1 MQWRWSGLFPTVLR
15 LSNERVYNARKYVE
29 LCPAIEK
36 NTQQNQ
42 DFIHE
47 KSAVARVHPP
57 VHFGAHGAEEFLVF
71 KVHQKQP
78 KRRRRH
84 LDLSPSIKDEHA
96 RIQAQQKLVFPTI
109 RNQLQRT
116 LCGDDERTIVE
127 VMRGNGVDA
136 QHL

>member
-29 LCPAIEK
+29 LCLAIEK

-42 DFIHE
+42 DFIHD

-78 KRRRRH
+78 KRGRRH
-84 LDLSPSIKDEHA
+84 LDLSPSIEDEHA
-96 RIQAQQKLVFPTI
+96 
-109 RNQLQRT
+109 
-116 LCGDDERTIVE
+116 
-127 VMRGNGVDA
+127 
-136 QHL
+136 